1 MRLSSLLC
9 GLACAAVLWPALLPI
24 APAAAKVVAQGKPS
38 PGGFFWQK
46 NEKADGSI
54 QYLCRSTKSSGIQ
67 KNAQC
72 DGAKAVKPR

>member
-1 MRLSSLLC
+1 MRLTSLLPA
-9 GLACAAVLWPALLPI
+9 LACAALLWPALLHL

-38 PGGFFWQK
+38 PGGFYWQK

-54 QYLCRSTKSSGIQ
+54 QYLCRSTKTSGIQ

-72 DGAKAVKPR
+72 DGAKAVKP

>member
-1 MRLSSLLC
+1 MRFTLP
-9 GLACAAVLWPALLPI
+9 LAMLAATLI
-24 APAAAKVVAQGKPS
+24 AIPAASAKVVAQGKPS

-54 QYLCRSTKSSGIQ
+54 QFLCRSTKTSGIQ

-72 DGAKAVKPR
+72 DGARAVKPR

>member
-1 MRLSSLLC
+1 MRIAVPL
-9 GLACAAVLWPALLPI
+9 AVLVSVMLAIPAVS
-24 APAAAKVVAQGKPS
+24 AKVVAQGKPS

-46 NEKADGSI
+46 NEKADGST
-54 QYLCRSTKSSGIQ
+54 QYLCRSTKTSGIQ

>member
-1 MRLSSLLC
+1 MRPTSFLPV
-9 GLACAAVLWPALLPI
+9 LACAALLWPALLPL

-38 PGGFFWQK
+38 PGGFYWQK
-46 NEKADGSI
+46 NEKADGST
-54 QYLCRSTKSSGIQ
+54 QYLCRSNKNPGIQ